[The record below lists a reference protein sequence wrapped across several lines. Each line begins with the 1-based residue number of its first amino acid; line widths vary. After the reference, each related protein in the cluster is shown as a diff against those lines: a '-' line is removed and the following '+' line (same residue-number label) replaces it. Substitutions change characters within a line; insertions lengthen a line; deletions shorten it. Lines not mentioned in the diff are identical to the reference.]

1 MTRDEV
7 MNLITQAANADTAPA
22 ALQQLQ
28 GAVSDLFTTNETLT
42 QTVNDQN
49 ATIATLRDTNMRLFL
64 SQSEKIK
71 DKEQEQ
77 EEEKTPDQIFEELF
91 VNPVLG
97 RDKED

>member
-64 SQSEKIK
+64 SQTQKIEEK
-71 DKEQEQ
+71 EQ

-97 RDKED
+97 RNKEE